1 MSTDEL
7 RPEQEEQLV
16 SEVLRER
23 GGIDPGRL
31 GSVVDLAALGL
42 VNSA

>member
-7 RPEQEEQLV
+7 SPEQEEQLV

-23 GGIDPGRL
+23 GGIDPGRRRWTAF
-31 GSVVDLAALGL
+31 GA
-42 VNSA
+42 